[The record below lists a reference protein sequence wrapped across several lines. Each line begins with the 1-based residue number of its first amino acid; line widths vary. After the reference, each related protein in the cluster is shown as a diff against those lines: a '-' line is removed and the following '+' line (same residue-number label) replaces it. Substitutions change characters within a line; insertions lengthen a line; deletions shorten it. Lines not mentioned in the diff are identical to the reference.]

1 MWETNA
7 WNEAVLKV
15 NLYKIKGVHVA
26 EAHTEVLWLSYIW
39 ILRKYLNLIL
49 TFVQVPKFWFIF
61 VILYALL
68 LLVQC
73 NLPYCSPKIFSFTS
87 MFLSQSGKHYE
98 NNRNGKYM
106 PFFNLGEIFG
116 PGCKIQPKKL
126 WFFFPLAQILINLIK
141 CMNFALAHLFKWQ

>member
-1 MWETNA
+1 MIRTLYSRLAILHNVSMELS
-7 WNEAVLKV
+7 VGDKCLKWGCFKS
-15 NLYKIKGVHVA
+15 KIKGVHVA

-126 WFFFPLAQILINLIK
+126 WFFF
-141 CMNFALAHLFKWQ
+141 H